1 MQENETRMKAPY
13 RFTFG
18 LVVLLALGWGANMA
32 QAQDILSTPTG
43 PLGTGKKNMSG
54 TLEGT
59 HVAEYRMPLQQGQ
72 TLSVLCHARK
82 SSVGFFV
89 KDPEGELLSV
99 PRPNCAHKLW
109 SMSAIKSGTYTVGV
123 LQDHAAALKGQGA
136 FYRLHLSAQ

>member
-1 MQENETRMKAPY
+1 M
-13 RFTFG
+13 
-18 LVVLLALGWGANMA
+18 
-32 QAQDILSTPTG
+32 
-43 PLGTGKKNMSG
+43 
-54 TLEGT
+54 
-59 HVAEYRMPLQQGQ
+59 AEYRLPLQQGQ
-72 TLSVLCHARK
+72 TLSILCHARK

-136 FYRLHLSAQ
+136 FYRLRLSAQ